1 MTTIKSFN
9 VCTILSHNILQADAH
24 VKQQSHMQDKIRK
37 MYLLPWKCRE
47 QKRQVCANFSSARSL
62 CCWSKTSL

>member
-37 MYLLPWKCRE
+37 MYLLP
-47 QKRQVCANFSSARSL
+47 
-62 CCWSKTSL
+62 